1 MNETEQAPA
10 PNELRL
16 LWSEV
21 GENSQANKYM
31 SCVGKRREEKRKPS
45 QEKGTHRCLQE
56 PL

>member
-56 PL
+56 PF